1 MTMLRI
7 SAAIALL
14 VQVAITPAIA
24 LAQSGAVDAAYAAAQ
39 DWDHEGARAILV
51 EACDSSDA
59 AACRVLLADL
69 AGSYESE
76 DEVAARALAGRLCG
90 SGDML
95 ACVTLA
101 RYAEGGRGGAED
113 RALQQDTLV
122 TACRGGFA
130 SACLQAAYLAEQ
142 GPEGGE
148 PDMTL
153 AREMAGKGCA
163 AGDAQSC
170 SIVGNYLQ
178 SSGWDDDSEAN
189 RNAKFEQARR
199 AFTRG
204 CELGDLGGCMSLSSM
219 MLEGRGGPADRAGAV
234 AMLEERCAKDYY
246 ACETL
251 LGALD
256 P

>member
-1 MTMLRI
+1 MFKIAT
-7 SAAIALL
+7 AIALL
-14 VQVAITPAIA
+14 AAPA
-24 LAQSGAVDAAYAAAQ
+24 LAVAQSPAVDAAYAAAQ
-39 DWDHEGARAILV
+39 EWDHEGARAMLV
-51 EACDSSDA
+51 EACEGGDA

-69 AGSYESE
+69 AASYESE

-101 RYAEGGRGGAED
+101 RYAEGGRGGEAD
-113 RALQQDTLV
+113 RALQQNTL
-122 TACRGGFA
+122 TAACRGGFA

-148 PDMTL
+148 PDMVL

-178 SSGWDDDSEAN
+178 SSGWDDDSEAQ

-199 AFTRG
+199 AFTKG

-219 MLEGRGGPADRAGAV
+219 MLEGQGGPVDRAGAV
-234 AMLEERCAKDYY
+234 AMLEERCARDYY